1 MNLVLEKERLAKE
14 IEKVG
19 GLWCSKEAAENYLKK
34 LKTEK
39 EKKSVLKIQLGFR
52 QKVLGVDCDKSLFFL
67 SSKGVVK
74 TSDELLCNLVQIIS
88 VTCANDPGE
97 VQNYSLP
104 LIINKEKFQLQKDK
118 IINKNNKRNALPS
131 NDFEVKKKKCV
142 VKPVVFSGSGKKD
155 KIPVIATPDDL
166 IGKLVFHFCIV
177 SDSVDEDEDWHRG
190 VVVDRQGRGNFL
202 IRYDERQDTL
212 FTRKLFSDFSN
223 DKLRAASISPDDFIC
238 STIKH
243 KYNDAVTKEDT
254 WWDAEVIDV
263 DIESKDKENPNFFI
277 LYKESADDIVDL
289 ANVNDDD
296 YFLEPLINDY
306 LNGWVKIVSVDT
318 DPIKF

>member
-1 MNLVLEKERLAKE
+1 M
-14 IEKVG
+14 
-19 GLWCSKEAAENYLKK
+19 
-34 LKTEK
+34 
-39 EKKSVLKIQLGFR
+39 
-52 QKVLGVDCDKSLFFL
+52 
-67 SSKGVVK
+67 
-74 TSDELLCNLVQIIS
+74 SDELLCNLVQIIS

-223 DKLRAASISPDDFIC
+223 NKLRAASISPDDFIC

-243 KYNDAVTKEDT
+243 KYNDAVDT

-263 DIESKDKENPNFFI
+263 EIESEDKENLNFFI
-277 LYKESADDIVDL
+277 L
-289 ANVNDDD
+289 
-296 YFLEPLINDY
+296 
-306 LNGWVKIVSVDT
+306 
-318 DPIKF
+318 